1 MAGRSYPNGYA
12 YGGILKALLK
22 HLEATK
28 GKPVVDGWLA
38 ATRTERRDLEDES
51 RAISLTRLHG
61 ALKAFVE
68 LAGPGSIDQAALHLL
83 APDNL
88 GAWSRLLRG
97 STSPVEALDRLD
109 AGDSEMSPTV
119 HWETLSRSP
128 TGWRGCA
135 HLVHD
140 PALET
145 DGLLRA
151 ARMAE
156 LSMIPA
162 LFGLERATVSSV
174 DVTNDRGQAQ
184 EFDVRWT
191 VPSASSVVLSGVAV
205 GAALGAVP
213 LVAAPSIAG
222 AAFFLAT
229 GGVGCLVGF
238 LAARDRARRT
248 ESLAQR
254 MRVYTL
260 ERTLLLRDLRQ
271 STQSGTLEGTVVA
284 GQYRIV
290 RRMGS
295 GGSGVI
301 YEAVRSSDGLPVAI
315 KLLRAVAAHEAVASD
330 RLRREAEALSL
341 AMHPNVV
348 DVLDHGH
355 LADGTSYLVMEL
367 LRGESLSARL
377 ERKTRLEPEE
387 LGPIALQVCDA
398 LVAVHSAGVVHRDI
412 KPSNIF
418 LTVSGL
424 SVPGAVPPDGDV
436 RVKLIDFG
444 IARIEWEE
452 TRITNIGA
460 PIGTPGYMSP
470 EQEAGGDIDAR
481 TDIFSFGA
489 VIYECLV
496 GRLASASRGEASDV
510 GHGDPESSS
519 AEVTSGVHAATAS
532 LPPGWQAFL
541 ARATA
546 PDPAQRFRDAR
557 TMAQALRE
565 LVAPV
570 PQQAAGSVGNEA

>member
-1 MAGRSYPNGYA
+1 M
-12 YGGILKALLK
+12 
-22 HLEATK
+22 
-28 GKPVVDGWLA
+28 
-38 ATRTERRDLEDES
+38 EDES

-68 LAGPGSIDQAALHLL
+68 LAGPGSIDQAALRLL
-83 APDNL
+83 DPDNL

-97 STSPVEALDRLD
+97 STNPVEAFDRLD
-109 AGDSEMSPTV
+109 ANDTEVSPTIR
-119 HWETLSRSP
+119 WETLGRSP
-128 TGWRGCA
+128 TSWRGCA

-140 PALET
+140 PGLET

-156 LSMIPA
+156 LSIIPA

-184 EFDVRWT
+184 EFDVRWSI
-191 VPSASSVVLSGVAV
+191 PSTSGAVLSGLAV
-205 GAALGAVP
+205 GAVVGAVP
-213 LVAAPSIAG
+213 FMTTPSAFG
-222 AAFFLAT
+222 AAFFLGM
-229 GGVGCLVGF
+229 GGAGSLVGF
-238 LAARDRARRT
+238 LAARDRTRRT
-248 ESLAQR
+248 ETLAQR

-330 RLRREAEALSL
+330 RLRREAEALGL
-341 AMHPNVV
+341 AWHPNVV

-367 LRGESLSARL
+367 LRGETLAARL
-377 ERKTRLEPEE
+377 DRKSRLTPEE

-398 LVAVHSAGVVHRDI
+398 LAAVHAAGVVHRDI

-418 LTVSGL
+418 L
-424 SVPGAVPPDGDV
+424 SVPGPVAPATVPPENDV

-489 VIYECLV
+489 VLSECLV
-496 GRLASASRGEASDV
+496 GRQAQSTKMEAA
-510 GHGDPESSS
+510 EAQR
-519 AEVTSGVHAATAS
+519 AEVEGAAKEVSSGVHPATAS

-546 PDPAQRFRDAR
+546 PDPARRFPNAR

-565 LVAPV
+565 LVAP
-570 PQQAAGSVGNEA
+570 PAQASGSTGSDT